1 MDVKKKCE
9 IAETIGELVLGGAMG
24 VLSAKAMDTVCEN
37 TFEKVLVASGA
48 VVGSWM
54 TGRAFAKQFYKFCNA
69 AFNTDFDTKYL

>member
-9 IAETIGELVLGGAMG
+9 IAETIGELVLGGAIG
-24 VLSAKAMDTVCEN
+24 IVSANAIDAVCEN
-37 TFEKVLVASGA
+37 TFSKVLVTGGV

-54 TGRAFAKQFYKFCNA
+54 AGRAFAKQFYKFCNA